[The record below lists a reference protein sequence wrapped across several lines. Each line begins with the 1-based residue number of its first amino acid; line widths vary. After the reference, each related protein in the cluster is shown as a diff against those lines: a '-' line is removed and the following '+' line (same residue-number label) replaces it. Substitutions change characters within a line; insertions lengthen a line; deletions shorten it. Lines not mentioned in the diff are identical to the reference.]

1 MWTKSSVLGL
11 IGVAGICLSVADA
24 SAQMGAQVT
33 KKPGAAPAPSP
44 SSAVLPV
51 AYFKPS
57 TVDKPETASYNAQP
71 QATLRCP
78 AAYQLRTTTITNNPS
93 VGPAPRGFCERTET
107 EIESKRPGCPSG
119 WGYLIPDDQL
129 VPAVKAKF
137 GKADQC
143 FNSSKKKEDVA
154 SYVAPNCIIGPNGVT
169 GGFVLVVK
177 DGADA
182 CERPREVQKN
192 ASLTGGSPIAV
203 NQITPDMFVKS
214 ITAGCPGGS
223 SLYVDLGDRS
233 IAAVPSSSWPANAG
247 AFCKRN

>member
-1 MWTKSSVLGL
+1 M
-11 IGVAGICLSVADA
+11 
-24 SAQMGAQVT
+24 
-33 KKPGAAPAPSP
+33 PAPFRFDKRHCP
-44 SSAVLPV
+44 AQAEPRHIHVNGLVLAGARAVGFVPDADV
-51 AYFKPS
+51 AVGADVLVECAPRRQVFG
-57 TVDKPETASYNAQP
+57 VFHLRVCDQVFG
-71 QATLRCP
+71 RCP
-78 AAYQLRTTTITNNPS
+78 ADYQLRTTTITNNPS

-119 WGYLIPDDQL
+119 WGYLIQDDQL

-192 ASLTGGSPIAV
+192 ASLTGGTPIAV